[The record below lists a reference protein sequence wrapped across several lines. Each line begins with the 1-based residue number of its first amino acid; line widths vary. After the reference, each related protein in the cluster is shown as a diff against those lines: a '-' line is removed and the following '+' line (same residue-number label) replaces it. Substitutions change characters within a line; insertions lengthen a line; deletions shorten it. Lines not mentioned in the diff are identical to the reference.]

1 MKNKHRKYLMTLIF
15 LLAVVG
21 TTQAADRF
29 TYSTDGSEVT
39 DSRTGLIW
47 RRCAEGMTWSGGT
60 CTGTAA
66 QYTHQEALQQAKAQ
80 TKWRLPNIKELSSI
94 VDLNSSN
101 PAAHLISF
109 PKTPSDLFWS
119 SSPNADVNVNALGYA
134 WGVNFSDGVV
144 DTDYRVS
151 NNYVRLVR

>member
-60 CTGTAA
+60 CTGT
-66 QYTHQEALQQAKAQ
+66 EALYMHEEALLRAQ
-80 TKWRLPNIKELSSI
+80 MQTGGWRLPNVKELSSI
-94 VDLNSSN
+94 ADRSRVN
-101 PAAHLISF
+101 PAIDPTAF
-109 PKTPSDLFWS
+109 PKTPLDWFWS
-119 SSPNADVNVNALGYA
+119 SSPYVGDSTEALY
-134 WGVNFSDGVV
+134 VDFSDSSVGSWKRSMK
-144 DTDYRVS
+144 Y
-151 NNYVRLVR
+151 YVRLVR